1 MNIYRVYPTLWTGGI
16 CNQAA
21 TVYAVDRA
29 PPPNTFPVQCC
40 SRPKEDPASSW
51 DSSTIQRLL
60 PTPSM
65 TAGCCGP
72 SELNAVTWATLPS
85 WLSFV
90 QSNGYTLNVE
100 FSRLKPYSD
109 VYITGP

>member
-21 TVYAVDRA
+21 TVYAIDRT

-51 DSSTIQRLL
+51 DSPTIQRIL
-60 PTPSM
+60 PPPL
-65 TAGCCGP
+65 CGS
-72 SELNAVTWATLPS
+72 SELNAVTWYTLPQ
-85 WLSFV
+85 WLSFA
-90 QSNGYTLNVE
+90 QSVGYTLNVE
-100 FSRLKPYSD
+100 FSALKPYSD
-109 VYITGP
+109 IYITGP